1 MYNYIQQITEF
12 IQANFSPGTAE
23 DATNKMTS
31 SELLSFL
38 FNTFPDG
45 CISDFDLN
53 DIMQKLDYKR
63 TTYSI
68 EIEIPLTKKEKEENK
83 PQLFT
88 YHLCS
93 GWCLNS
99 IILKAKLTN

>member
-1 MYNYIQQITEF
+1 MYDYIQQITEF
-12 IQANFSPGTAE
+12 IQANFTPGTAE

-63 TTYSI
+63 TTYSVSV
-68 EIEIPLTKKEKEENK
+68 EIPLTRKEEKENAKQKFKDE
-83 PQLFT
+83 
-88 YHLCS
+88 LCS

-99 IILKAKLTN
+99 KILKEKLTN